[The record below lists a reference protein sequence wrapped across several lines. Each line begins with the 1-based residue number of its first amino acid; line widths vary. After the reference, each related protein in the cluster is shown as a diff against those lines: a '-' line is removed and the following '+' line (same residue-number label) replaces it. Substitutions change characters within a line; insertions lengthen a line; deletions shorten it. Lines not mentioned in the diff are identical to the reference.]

1 MFLSGDAIAVVEVAS
16 WTFTCDPRENI
27 IIAFSFCCLQQ
38 LFIDSLYLLH
48 FPHHKRS
55 LNSRRPNSTKVS
67 NRQYLKEKALLRST
81 VREIA
86 RLTWGW
92 SKSSLIFRFT
102 NPFTLK
108 LIIRRRKRLLKT
120 FPKDNR
126 PKSQWGNHIHQ
137 IQVCEWKEKQ
147 MTTLWGALETLS
159 KTCAIDGSLLFARC
173 WTEVSLFTLSPA
185 VRQGTKKRC
194 L

>member
-102 NPFTLK
+102 NPSTLK

-120 FPKDNR
+120 FPKANR
-126 PKSQWGNHIHQ
+126 PKSMRKSYSSNTSLRVERETDGYIMGSFGNAFQDMCDRWIL
-137 IQVCEWKEKQ
+137 IIS
-147 MTTLWGALETLS
+147 TLLNWNKFVHSITCS
-159 KTCAIDGSLLFARC
+159 KTRY
-173 WTEVSLFTLSPA
+173 
-185 VRQGTKKRC
+185 
-194 L
+194 